1 MENAGLLPWFTA
13 TAFLHS
19 AMVQERRGMLKVW
32 NVTLVILTF
41 FLTIFGT
48 FMTRSGVVQSVH
60 AFGEDRALAWMFTV
74 FMVILLTFSFG
85 LVIYRL
91 PLLQSRHELDSWASR
106 EAAFLANNWV
116 LLFSAFFVLFATMF
130 PTLSEMVM
138 GERLTVGPPFFN
150 KWMLPVGLIL
160 LVLTGI
166 GPLMA
171 WSKSTLSNLRYQFLW
186 PVLAGVLTFA
196 ALWLAGA
203 RVLSS
208 GVCFALCAFVV
219 ATIGQEFWRGA
230 RVRQGAT
237 GSDVLTAMIGL
248 VARSH
253 RRYGG
258 YIVHLGII
266 LMFVGFAGEGYKRE
280 EQRLLKPGEE
290 MQIAG
295 FTLRH
300 SRDQG
305 DRRRPEADGDGAG
318 HGRPPREGAGRDEPG
333 QVVIPQARGGA
344 HHGGGD
350 PARLLGGPL
359 HRACRLR
366 HADPVRDAARR
377 GQPAGELDLGGLRHP
392 GARDVPGAPAG
403 DVLRLC
409 LRARAV
415 GRVDGAMR
423 TGGRG

>member
-1 MENAGLLPWFTA
+1 MPWLVG

-60 AFGEDRALAWMFTV
+60 AFGEDRGLAWLFTA
-74 FMVILLTFSFG
+74 FMLVTLTVSFG
-85 LVIYRL
+85 FIVYRL

-160 LVLTGI
+160 LVLTGV

-186 PVLAGVLTFA
+186 PVVVGVLTFA

-300 SRDQG
+300 GAIKVTDDGQKQMVTAQVTA
-305 DRRRPEADGDGAG
+305 DR
-318 HGRPPREGAGRDEPG
+318 HGKALGEMSPAKWYFRKHEEEPTTE
-333 QVVIPQARGGA
+333 VAI
-344 HHGGGD
+344 
-350 PARLLGGPL
+350 
-359 HRACRLR
+359 
-366 HADPVRDAARR
+366 RR
-377 GQPAGELDLGGLRHP
+377 GFWEDLYIVLAAFDMQTQSATLHVVVNPLVNWIWVGFGILALGTFLALLPETSFAFASARVP
-392 GARDVPGAPAG
+392 SGAST
-403 DVLRLC
+403 
-409 LRARAV
+409 AR
-415 GRVDGAMR
+415 
-423 TGGRG
+423 